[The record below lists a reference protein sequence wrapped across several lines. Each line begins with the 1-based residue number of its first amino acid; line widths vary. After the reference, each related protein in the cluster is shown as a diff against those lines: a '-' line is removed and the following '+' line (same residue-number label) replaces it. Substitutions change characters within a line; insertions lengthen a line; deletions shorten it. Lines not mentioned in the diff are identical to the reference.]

1 MNMNLIEV
9 ILLCTTVIFAMIA
22 AFLIIAKIIQR
33 KTVIK
38 ALENSVGMLK
48 TQLTHNEATLKNT
61 LEPMLTPDLGKKIS
75 ELVAVERD
83 SYKNLIKLYVDYHPA
98 ASEMMP
104 FLMNQIIASYIQC
117 FEHIVLLQPS
127 KTEQVQAHNKTESA
141 TAQAPQQ
148 EASDEL
154 PENFQ
159 FEALIEQ
166 LRYEKQDFANK
177 YKDASKLLKTICA
190 DYKEQLKLNVD
201 DSLEHMNISDIAKL
215 LNIEFTPTKTVI

>member
-22 AFLIIAKIIQR
+22 AFLIIAKMIQR
-33 KTVIK
+33 KSVIK
-38 ALENSVGMLK
+38 AFENSISMLK
-48 TQLTHNEATLKNT
+48 AQLSNNEATLKNT
-61 LEPMLTPDLGKKIS
+61 LQPMLTPDLGKKIA
-75 ELVAVERD
+75 ELVAIERD

-98 ASEMMP
+98 AIEMMP
-104 FLMNQIIASYIQC
+104 ILMNQIVASYIQC
-117 FEHIVLLQPS
+117 FEHIVLLQPN
-127 KTEQVQAHNKTESA
+127 KKEHDPAQNKTES
-141 TAQAPQQ
+141 TAEAPPKD
-148 EASDEL
+148 ASDEL

-190 DYKEQLKLNVD
+190 DYKDQLKLNVD
-201 DSLEHMNISDIAKL
+201 ESLEQMNVSDIAKL